1 MQPPMLDDGREQLTL
16 PGLDATCKATE
27 DKDYYWYFVT
37 FEVKEKS

>member
-1 MQPPMLDDGREQLTL
+1 MQPPMLGDGRELTL
-16 PGLDATCKATE
+16 PGFDATCKATE